1 MQQQIFDDLT
11 KTLPYLN
18 DLQSKINKLQNS
30 KRLLNT
36 GEVDFI
42 IVIKQPNNTR
52 TFTLDQMDLPFNL
65 KMEVQCL
72 LNDSIDELQRIYD
85 NISNALQGK

>member
-18 DLQSKINKLQNS
+18 DLQAKITKLQNS
-30 KRLLNT
+30 KRLLST
-36 GEVDFI
+36 GDVSFI
-42 IVIKQPNNTR
+42 IVIKQPDNSK
-52 TFTLDQMDLPFNL
+52 TFSLDQNDLPFNL
-65 KMEVQCL
+65 KMEFQCL
-72 LNDSIDELQRIYD
+72 LNDSIDELQRVYD